1 MAHTSIKSLLLAT
14 LVLSCSLRVSGETR
28 ESDAEAHHLQETP
41 RYNIPLSGTTRLD
54 SLSSSVANVWS
65 VVGSGLIA
73 AVLVTAG
80 VYVFGL
86 SETIVGTS
94 KVSRRVSKQS
104 AGYYDGQY
112 SYGGHYGGQH
122 QYGGHEDRWGRR
134 QEGVSHQLAKIM
146 AALSVDSVQDIV
158 SGVKHGILG
167 RLSSVRDNSLK
178 RVDEVQSSITNSID
192 TGFEAL
198 GGGSKLEDCFLQAVC
213 YLTPDEEEGEARK
226 LNKDKQRRR
235 EEKRRQKQNKKKNK
249 NKKKKV
255 EVEEYDDDYYEDYE
269 EDYEDEEEV
278 TESTDKNADED
289 DDYDT
294 NEDGKVTSDDCH
306 VFKCDLVKHGYTA
319 FQLYNKVQNLR
330 TQISSLREEAEA
342 E

>member
-1 MAHTSIKSLLLAT
+1 M
-14 LVLSCSLRVSGETR
+14 
-28 ESDAEAHHLQETP
+28 
-41 RYNIPLSGTTRLD
+41 
-54 SLSSSVANVWS
+54 
-65 VVGSGLIA
+65 
-73 AVLVTAG
+73 
-80 VYVFGL
+80 F
-86 SETIVGTS
+86 
-94 KVSRRVSKQS
+94 
-104 AGYYDGQY
+104 
-112 SYGGHYGGQH
+112 
-122 QYGGHEDRWGRR
+122 
-134 QEGVSHQLAKIM
+134 
-146 AALSVDSVQDIV
+146 QDIV

-198 GGGSKLEDCFLQAVC
+198 GGGSKLEDCFLQVWTVLLWCIMIIFDWMFQAVC

-330 TQISSLREEAEA
+330 SQISSLREEAEA